1 MERRLMKLVV
11 VMILCLIPAAI
22 AYGAHPELEIWKKVA
37 YAVCFYFVFLLPLSS
52 VVRLADEDYRLNA
65 SRSNIIERWMDIV
78 VFPIVFIVALGY
90 FSDNSDLLDAGP
102 LGIMWTSFIA
112 AITIAGIVGV
122 VIKLFV
128 KR

>member
-52 VVRLADEDYRLNA
+52 IVRLADEDYRLNA

-78 VFPIVFIVALGY
+78 VFPIFFIVALGY
-90 FSDNSDLLDAGP
+90 FSDNSDFEKNPGC
-102 LGIMWTSFIA
+102 
-112 AITIAGIVGV
+112 
-122 VIKLFV
+122 K
-128 KR
+128 